1 MLNKN
6 IKTFIIYVIF
16 LSFNLINLFKKAQI
30 SLLLIKKITI
40 LSKYLDFFNIFLEEK
55 TLKLLKL
62 TKLNHHAIK
71 LIKNKLLLYSVIYSL
86 KLIELKSFKIH
97 IKINLANSFIQPL
110 KLLKDTFIFFIKKPD
125 SNFQLYLTI
134 RA

>member
-40 LSKYLDFFNIFLEEK
+40 LSKYLDFFNIFLKEK

-62 TKLNHHAIK
+62 IKLNYHVIK
-71 LIKNKLLLYSVIYSL
+71 LKKNKQLLYSVIYSL
-86 KLIELKSFKIH
+86 KLIKLKSFKIY
-97 IKINLANSFIQPL
+97 IKINLANGFIQPL
-110 KLLKDTFIFFIKKPD
+110 KLLKDTFIFFIEKSD